1 MDDDT
6 IVVVRIVLS
15 NYRNFIEF
23 IDKLRYENNIHGRT
37 YRAKYKSYQIL
48 RRLISEMDMKI
59 DLDLNEG
66 VIVCTRRDY
75 EKENSAI

>member
-1 MDDDT
+1 MREDK

-15 NYRNFIEF
+15 NYRNWIEF
-23 IDKLRYENNIHGRT
+23 IDKIRYENNIHGRT
-37 YRAKYKSYQIL
+37 YKANYKSYQIL
-48 RRLISEMDMKI
+48 RRVISEMDMKI

-75 EKENSAI
+75 EAGY